1 MLIPLKL
8 VKAAMSA
15 AYPAQIIPIIPA
27 WLAFPDIILTMEVA
41 KSVTATVKHASM
53 EQAAIVVLIIML
65 CKVTTA
71 IHALQYVQLAL

>member
-53 EQAAIVVLIIML
+53 EQAARLALIIML
-65 CKVTTA
+65 SKVTTA
-71 IHALQYVQLAL
+71 IHALQSAQLVL